1 MRFLVDANVP
11 LSVAPRIRAL
21 GHDAMDVREI
31 AMGSADD
38 SIIARHARENAF
50 CLITRDKDFGDIRNY
65 PPGDYG
71 GIIVLDLP
79 HDFRTT
85 EVPRIPGG
93 FLLPKKMVHTF

>member
-50 CLITRDKDFGDIRNY
+50 CLITPTRISVISEIIRLAITAESLFWTC
-65 PPGDYG
+65 PMTS
-71 GIIVLDLP
+71 VRRR
-79 HDFRTT
+79 F
-85 EVPRIPGG
+85 
-93 FLLPKKMVHTF
+93 